1 MKFRTEYRP
10 LPSSLRLSPEHPV
23 VLLGSCFSQNIA
35 RKMIECDWEAFNGV
49 GTLYNPLSI
58 AKVLDLLL
66 FDDDFF
72 TTTKKSL
79 FQAPDGLIHSW
90 FFDTHFSRMSADECI
105 SAIENC
111 RKNLVSTLS
120 QAETLI
126 VTFGTAW
133 CYFLTEDKELVANC
147 HKMPQDMFVR
157 RRISITEI
165 VDVWT
170 KFCQQLK
177 NRFPNLSIIFT
188 VSPVRHMKDGFE
200 GNARS
205 KATLLL
211 AVEEICNRYDFCHYF
226 PAYEI
231 ISDDLRDYRFYAT
244 DLVHP
249 SDSAVEYIWEIFRQT
264 FLDSRGENLLKEGN
278 RRYKAL
284 NHRPILTQST
294 QS

>member
-1 MKFRTEYRP
+1 M
-10 LPSSLRLSPEHPV
+10 V
-23 VLLGSCFSQNIA
+23 
-35 RKMIECDWEAFNGV
+35 ECDWEAFNGV

-66 FDDDFF
+66 FDDDFI
-72 TTTKKSL
+72 TTTKESL
-79 FQAPDGLIHSW
+79 FQAPDCLIHSW
-90 FFDTHFSRMSADECI
+90 LFDTHFSRMSADECM
-105 SAIENC
+105 SAIESC
-111 RKNLVSTLS
+111 RKSLVSTLS
-120 QAETLI
+120 KAETLI

-133 CYFLTEDKELVANC
+133 CYFLTSNNELVANC
-147 HKMPQDMFVR
+147 HKMPQDMFLR
-157 RRISITEI
+157 RRISIDEI
-165 VDVWT
+165 AEVWT
-170 KFCQQLK
+170 SLCEQLK
-177 NRFPNLSIIFT
+177 NRFPNLSVIFT

-211 AVEEICNRYDFCHYF
+211 AVEEICSRYDFCHYF

-249 SDSAVEYIWEIFRQT
+249 SDSAVEYVWEIFRQT
-264 FLDSRGENLLKEGN
+264 FLDTKAENLLKEGN

-284 NHRPILTQST
+284 NHRPILTSSSQS
-294 QS
+294 

>member
-10 LPSSLRLSPEHPV
+10 QLSSLRLSPEHPV

-35 RKMIECDWEAFNGV
+35 RKMVECDWEAFNGV

-66 FDDDFF
+66 FDDDFI
-72 TTTKKSL
+72 TTTKESL
-79 FQAPDGLIHSW
+79 FQAPDSLIHSW
-90 FFDTHFSRMSADECI
+90 LFDTHFSRMSADECM

-111 RKNLVSTLS
+111 RKSLVSTLS
-120 QAETLI
+120 KAETLI

-133 CYFLTEDKELVANC
+133 CYFLTSNNELVANC

-157 RRISITEI
+157 RRIPIDEITE
-165 VDVWT
+165 VWT
-170 KFCQQLK
+170 PLCEQLK
-177 NRFPNLSIIFT
+177 NRFPNLSVIFT

-211 AVEEICNRYDFCHYF
+211 AVEEICSRYDFCHYF

-249 SDSAVEYIWEIFRQT
+249 SDSAVEYVWEIFRQT
-264 FLDSRGENLLKEGN
+264 FLDTKAENLLKEGN

-284 NHRPILTQST
+284 NHRPILTSSSQS
-294 QS
+294 

>member
-284 NHRPILTQST
+284 NHRPILTPST

>member
-170 KFCQQLK
+170 QFCQQLK

-264 FLDSRGENLLKEGN
+264 FLDSRDENLLKEGN

-284 NHRPILTQST
+284 NHRPILTPST

>member
-10 LPSSLRLSPEHPV
+10 QPSSLRLSPEHPV

-66 FDDDFF
+66 FDNDFF

-133 CYFLTEDKELVANC
+133 CYFLTEDKEIVANC

-157 RRISITEI
+157 RRISIKEI

-170 KFCQQLK
+170 QFCQQLK

-211 AVEEICNRYDFCHYF
+211 AVEEICSLYDFCHYF
-226 PAYEI
+226 PAFEI

-244 DLVHP
+244 DLVHS

-284 NHRPILTQST
+284 NHRPILTPST

>member
-170 KFCQQLK
+170 QFCQQLK